1 MDYMGDEKY
10 WNSRFEERE
19 NTLAGP
25 EEDLVENI
33 QFFKKGS
40 TLDIACGDG
49 RNTLFLLQNNFK
61 VTSIDF
67 STKALE
73 RLEKFV
79 TEKSYEVKT
88 GQVDLSAP
96 NALKGIGVFDN
107 IVVNHYRLSRE
118 NLDTIKDH
126 ISDQGVLFVSG
137 HGHKN
142 KPNERFRAED
152 FIQDTDFY
160 GLKDSFELIKY
171 KEEENQRGF
180 LVTYIFQKK

>member
-1 MDYMGDEKY
+1 MGYMGDEKY
-10 WNSRFEERE
+10 WNGRFEERE

-33 QFFKKGS
+33 HFFKNGS
-40 TLDIACGDG
+40 VLDIACGDG
-49 RNTLFLLQNNFK
+49 RNTLFLLKNNFK
-61 VTSIDF
+61 VTGIDF

-73 RLEKFV
+73 RLNKFM
-79 TEKSYEVKT
+79 TEEGYAVEMK
-88 GQVDLSAP
+88 QLDLSSP
-96 NALKGIGVFDN
+96 NALKDMGVFDN

-118 NLDTIKDH
+118 NLATIKDH
-126 ISDQGVLFVSG
+126 ISDQGILFVSG

-152 FIQDTDFY
+152 FIQDTDFD